1 MLATMR
7 ETEIRKHLDRIRPA
21 MQADGGDIDLVS
33 VEDGTVSV
41 RLRGTCL
48 ACPSASMTM
57 KHGIE
62 RTLREKLPWVTSEVR
77 VP

>member
-1 MLATMR
+1 MDELQVQQALA
-7 ETEIRKHLDRIRPA
+7 HIRPA
-21 MQADGGDIDLVS
+21 MQADGGDIELVS

-48 ACPSASMTM
+48 VCPSASLTI
-57 KHGIE
+57 KQGIE
-62 RTLREKLPWVTSEVR
+62 RTLREKLPWVITVVR

>member
-1 MLATMR
+1 MR
-7 ETEIRKHLDRIRPA
+7 LESEVVRALDRIRPA
-21 MQADGGDIDLVS
+21 MQADGGDVDLVS
-33 VEDGTVSV
+33 VEGGTVLV

-48 ACPSASMTM
+48 DCPSASLTL

-62 RTLREKLPWVTSEVR
+62 RTLRENLPWVTSVVR